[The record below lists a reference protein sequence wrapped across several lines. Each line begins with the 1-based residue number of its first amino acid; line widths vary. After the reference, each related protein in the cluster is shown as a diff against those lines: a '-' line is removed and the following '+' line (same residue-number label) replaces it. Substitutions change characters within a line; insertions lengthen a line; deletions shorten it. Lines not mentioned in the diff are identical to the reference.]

1 MMEDFW
7 GAHRALSKYDFVL
20 YFCSYL
26 NNFSSL
32 VEKEHIINMFI
43 SPQSQEKV
51 VFCLNSNGRVLGNF
65 VNLCSEQIPE
75 NWNFLESRKIRRK
88 ARSSCVT
95 EVSVYKEYQ
104 WNSPATSQACI
115 NLQII
120 SSFLQEPWIFEYKDQ
135 ATNVLVL
142 QQHGSMHPQVCLKML
157 AHVIIFCHSCSASYL
172 HFGGSYILKV
182 LYQGKCKCRSDS
194 PWHQS
199 YVEDFNIGG

>member
-1 MMEDFW
+1 MWLSGRKALELAREEH
-7 GAHRALSKYDFVL
+7 GCHVGGLLRPHRALSKYDFIL

-51 VFCLNSNGRVLGNF
+51 VFCLNSNGRVFGNF
-65 VNLCSEQIPE
+65 ANLCSEQIPE

-95 EVSVYKEYQ
+95 EVSMYRVP
-104 WNSPATSQACI
+104 SPATSSACI

-120 SSFLQEPWIFEYKDQ
+120 SSFTRTLNIWRQRSSNKYSSVA
-135 ATNVLVL
+135 ATWEHAPSGMSENVSSRDYFFL
-142 QQHGSMHPQVCLKML
+142 P
-157 AHVIIFCHSCSASYL
+157 
-172 HFGGSYILKV
+172 
-182 LYQGKCKCRSDS
+182 
-194 PWHQS
+194 
-199 YVEDFNIGG
+199 